1 MTIALGIDTGGT
13 YTDAVLVDQDRSRLQ
28 RDSLRRDSLVDQRR
42 SRLQRDGLQ
51 RDSDGVVLAT
61 SKVLTTRHDLSVGI
75 GQAVAEVLA
84 ASAQGGH
91 GVSPAEIG
99 LVGLSTTLATNAIV
113 EGQGSPVCLLLVGY
127 DPTLI
132 EEYGFGL
139 DLVTRDVV
147 YLGGG
152 HDVEGNEV
160 APLDEA
166 AAREAILARRGRV
179 EAFAVSGYFGV
190 RNPAHELRVRA
201 LVEELT
207 ASTGGDAVTGR
218 GGAPTPVTCGH
229 ELTTRLHAVRRATT
243 AALNARLIPLLRE
256 LVVTV
261 RRTLDDAG
269 IVAPLMIVK
278 GDGSLVRAEWA
289 MRRPIETILSGPA
302 ASVVGAWHLAG
313 RRDVWVV
320 DVGGTTTDIAV
331 LRGGQPR
338 MNPEG
343 ARVGRWRTM
352 VEAVDVYTVGLGG
365 DSHVRLNG
373 SPSLNADQVSIGPRR
388 VVPLCLLASE
398 HPGVVDE
405 LRRQVASARSQ
416 RWPAQ
421 FVFAQRRA
429 SSALSEEE
437 RYLLRQLD
445 GGPRSLRALAEE
457 TEYGSLLVRQ
467 IEGLESRRLVLRS
480 GFTPTDALHVLG
492 RFERW
497 DVAAARLGAE
507 LLAAQ
512 EGLSPQAFCE
522 RVVCGVSNQVTTALV
537 SKVLS
542 DEVTSP
548 DWEREPSAAA
558 LLARAV
564 MDTSDSDLECR
575 LTLRQPLVAVGAPVE
590 AYLPLTARQLST
602 ELVVPPHAE
611 VANAIGAV
619 ASGVVQRLRVLI
631 RPVGYEQSFR
641 LHLPGQLR
649 LPDSLHFP
657 GGLPLSDG
665 VCDFAT
671 LDEAVAFAGQ
681 VFPDRLTALARQAGA
696 EQVEVGMVRVDRVA
710 PVRER
715 PGEEVYLE
723 TELTFTAAG
732 RPSLVRGRTS

>member
-13 YTDAVLVDQDRSRLQ
+13 YTDAVLVDQGRSRLQ
-28 RDSLRRDSLVDQRR
+28 RDSDS
-42 SRLQRDGLQ
+42 
-51 RDSDGVVLAT
+51 VVLAA
-61 SKVLTTRHDLSVGI
+61 SKALTTRHDLSVGI

-91 GVSPAEIG
+91 GVSPAEVG

-113 EGQGSPVCLLLVGY
+113 EGQGSPVCLLLIGY

-132 EEYGFGL
+132 EEYGFDL

-190 RNPAHELRVRA
+190 RNPAHELRLRA

-207 ASTGGDAVTGR
+207 ASGGR
-218 GGAPTPVTCGH
+218 APTPVTCGH

-269 IVAPLMIVK
+269 VVAPLMIVK

-331 LRGGQPR
+331 LRDGQPC

-373 SPSLNADQVSIGPRR
+373 SPSLNAGRVSIGPRR

-405 LRRQVASARSQ
+405 LRQQVASSRSQ

-522 RVVCGVSNQVTTALV
+522 RVACGVSNQVTTALV

-564 MDTSDSDLECR
+564 MEASDSDLECR

-590 AYLPLTARQLST
+590 AYLPLTARQLGT
-602 ELVVPPHAE
+602 ELIVPPHAE

-641 LHLPGQLR
+641 LHLPGELR
-649 LPDSLHFP
+649 LAD
-657 GGLPLSDG
+657 GLPLSDG
-665 VCDFAT
+665 VRDFAT

-681 VFPDRLTALARQAGA
+681 VFPDWLTTLARQAGA
-696 EQVEVGMVRVDRVA
+696 EQVEVGVVRVDRVA

-732 RPSLVRGRTS
+732 RPSLVRGRVAS

>member
-13 YTDAVLVDQDRSRLQ
+13 YTDAVLVDHGRSRLQ
-28 RDSLRRDSLVDQRR
+28 RDSLQRDSLQRD
-42 SRLQRDGLQ
+42 SLQRDSLQ
-51 RDSDGVVLAT
+51 RDSDSVVLAA
-61 SKVLTTRHDLSVGI
+61 SKALTTRHDLSVGI

-91 GVSPAEIG
+91 GVSPAEVG

-113 EGQGSPVCLLLVGY
+113 EGQGSPVCLLLIGY

-132 EEYGFGL
+132 EEYGFDL

-190 RNPAHELRVRA
+190 RNPAHELRVRT

-207 ASTGGDAVTGR
+207 ASG

-256 LVVTV
+256 LVITV

-269 IVAPLMIVK
+269 IFAPLMIVK

-365 DSHVRLNG
+365 DSHVRLDG
-373 SPSLNADQVSIGPRR
+373 SPSLNAGQVSIGPRR

-398 HPGVVDE
+398 HLGVVDE
-405 LRRQVASARSQ
+405 LRRQVASSRSQ

-437 RYLLRQLD
+437 RYLLHQLD

-522 RVVCGVSNQVTTALV
+522 RVACGVSNQVTTALV

-564 MDTSDSDLECR
+564 MEASDSDLECR

-590 AYLPLTARQLST
+590 AYLPLTARQLGT
-602 ELVVPPHAE
+602 ELIVPPHAE

-619 ASGVVQRLRVLI
+619 ASGVVQRLRILI
-631 RPVGYEQSFR
+631 RPVGYGQSFR
-641 LHLPGQLR
+641 LHLPGELR
-649 LPDSLHFP
+649 LAD
-657 GGLPLSDG
+657 GLPLSDG
-665 VCDFAT
+665 VRDFAT

-732 RPSLVRGRTS
+732 RPSLVRGKVAS